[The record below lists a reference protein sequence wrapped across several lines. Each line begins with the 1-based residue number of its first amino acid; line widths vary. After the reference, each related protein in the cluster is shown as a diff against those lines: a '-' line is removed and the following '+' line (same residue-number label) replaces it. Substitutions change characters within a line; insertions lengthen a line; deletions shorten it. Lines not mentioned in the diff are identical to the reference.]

1 MATRKA
7 TKYFCSAARALEVLG
22 DRWTFLLIREVVFG
36 TRRFDEF
43 VSHLGIAR
51 NVLTTRLN
59 ALIDAD
65 ILVQLPIRDDAIRT
79 GYHLTEKGR
88 DLLPALIALVQ
99 WGDRWLQTPDS
110 IPIRIVER
118 ESGRVLEQMRPCN
131 RSGKALTLRD
141 IDWMPGPGAADPQ
154 IAPLIAAYEQQRCVE
169 PRPIP
174 VLKKTKKKKEKST

>member
-1 MATRKA
+1 MPTRKA
-7 TKYFCSAARALEVLG
+7 NKSFCSAARALEVLG

-51 NVLTTRLN
+51 NVLTMRLN

-65 ILVQLPIRDDAIRT
+65 ILVQLPIRDDALRT

-88 DLLPALIALVQ
+88 DLLPALIALMQ
-99 WGDRWLQTPDS
+99 WGDRWMQTPDS
-110 IPIRIVER
+110 IPIQIVER
-118 ESGRVLEQMRPCN
+118 ATGKELEPIRPRN

-141 IDWMPGPGAADPQ
+141 IDWMPGPGAANPQ
-154 IAPLIAAYEQQRCVE
+154 IAPLIAAYEQQRRVE

-174 VLKKTKKKKEKST
+174 IPQKTKMKKGKST